1 MNTYPAAVGP
11 LAPGE
16 PVSRPLISPRV
27 ERRLDQI
34 AVFVWVACTTIP
46 MPGAAPL
53 RYLLVAYFLAGMF
66 IYGQKLLPL
75 LGRCWPLF
83 ILPVMFAVSAIWAP
97 SVGEAVKKGML
108 MGLTG
113 LVAVY
118 LAGKFGARQVI
129 YTYFAVELIAGVM
142 CVMQPNIIG
151 GVANGIFGQKNFLAI
166 NMFLLYTSGLVLLL
180 DSQMKRIWRLPALI
194 GLPIALYFIYMSQS
208 ATTMVFAA
216 GATAALLGHRFLWEP
231 ATRIRHLRA
240 MVLLAVSILVIIAL
254 LVVFGLFQLDAGKA
268 ILEALGKDST
278 LTGRTYL
285 WDTARRIM
293 AEHPWTG
300 LGAEGFWRPE
310 MGQARSI
317 TTFFHYKQF
326 VKFSFHNSYLEI
338 GVHLGYPGMYAAI
351 FLATWCLYNAV
362 KTWIFSQNTLN
373 GFFLIITALVVIRS
387 NTETDLN
394 TELSGTLV
402 LLFVAAARGALAK
415 EKPTPTPTPA
425 PPTSPGAA
433 WGHSP
438 PAAARTSPRSA
449 T

>member
-1 MNTYPAAVGP
+1 MSTYPAAAGA
-11 LAPGE
+11 LASGAPA
-16 PVSRPLISPRV
+16 SRPLLSPHV

-34 AVFVWVACTTIP
+34 AVFVWVLCTTIP

-53 RYLLVAYFLAGMF
+53 RYLLVAYFMAGMF
-66 IYGQKLLPL
+66 IYGKKLLPL
-75 LGRCWPLF
+75 LARCWPLF
-83 ILPVMFAVSAIWAP
+83 LLPVMFAVSAIWAP
-97 SVGEAVKKGML
+97 SVGDAIKKGML

-180 DSQMKRIWRLPALI
+180 DTQISRIYRLPALI

-216 GATAALLGHRFLWEP
+216 GATAALLGHRFVWEP
-231 ATRIRHLRA
+231 AARVRHLRMLSI
-240 MVLLAVSILVIIAL
+240 MVLAIVVLIAVLVL
-254 LVVFGLFQLDAGKA
+254 FGLFQLDAGKA
-268 ILEALGKDST
+268 VLEALGKDST

-285 WDTARRIM
+285 WETARRIM

-300 LGAEGFWRPE
+300 VGAEGFWRPE
-310 MGQARSI
+310 LGQARSI
-317 TTFFHYKQF
+317 TTFFHYQQF

-351 FLATWCLYNAV
+351 LLATWCLFNSV
-362 KTWIFSQNTLN
+362 KTWLFNQNTLN

-402 LLFVAAARGALAK
+402 LLFVAAARGALRK
-415 EKPTPTPTPA
+415 EAAPADISPA
-425 PPTSPGAA
+425 PAPSFNP
-433 WGHSP
+433 P
-438 PAAARTSPRSA
+438 PAPTRGWNPGLR
-449 T
+449 

>member
-1 MNTYPAAVGP
+1 MNTYPAAAGP
-11 LAPGE
+11 LASGAPA
-16 PVSRPLISPRV
+16 PRPLLSPHV

-34 AVFVWVACTTIP
+34 AVFVWVLCTTIP
-46 MPGAAPL
+46 MPGAAPI

-66 IYGQKLLPL
+66 IYGKTLLPL
-75 LGRCWPLF
+75 LAKCWPLF
-83 ILPVMFAVSAIWAP
+83 LLPILFAVSAVWAP
-97 SVGEAVKKGML
+97 SVGEAVKKGLL

-118 LAGKFGARQVI
+118 LAGKFGPRQVI
-129 YTYFAVELIAGVM
+129 YTYFAVEFIAGLM
-142 CVMQPNIIG
+142 CLAQPNIIG

-180 DSQMKRIWRLPALI
+180 DTQMSRIYRLIALA

-216 GATAALLGHRFLWEP
+216 GATAALLGHRFVWEP
-231 ATRIRHLRA
+231 AARVRHLR
-240 MVLLAVSILVIIAL
+240 MLVIMFAAIAL
-254 LVVFGLFQLDAGKA
+254 IAALIVAFGLMQLDAGKA
-268 ILEALGKDST
+268 LLEALGKDST

-285 WDTARRIM
+285 WDEAWRIIK
-293 AEHPWTG
+293 EHPWTG

-310 MGQARSI
+310 IGQARSI
-317 TTFFHYKQF
+317 TTFFFYKQF
-326 VKFSFHNSYLEI
+326 VRFSFHNSYLEI

-351 FLATWCLYNAV
+351 LLASWCLFNTL
-362 KTWIFSQNTLN
+362 KTWLFNQNTLN

-402 LLFVAAARGALAK
+402 LLFVAAARGALPSM
-415 EKPTPTPTPA
+415 KPKPVADPQAIPPQPFPGYQAQTGGWRPT
-425 PPTSPGAA
+425 
-433 WGHSP
+433 
-438 PAAARTSPRSA
+438 R
-449 T
+449 